1 MDTQEKQQNEIMAE
15 KFFSDLAEIRT
26 IKKFDELN
34 PILNEKSELF
44 IRFRWS
50 FSHVLFKQSLFLFF
64 SYQYFHKI

>member
-1 MDTQEKQQNEIMAE
+1 MLQKLVYKASDMDTQEKQQNEIMAE

-44 IRFRWS
+44 IKE
-50 FSHVLFKQSLFLFF
+50 FSSGIPAGKE
-64 SYQYFHKI
+64 